1 LRWTV
6 CGIIATSA
14 HPYLPVQG
22 FSQAQHRIAF
32 LGAQSTFENVEIQA
46 FSVESLYSAAAA
58 AAVAAASA
66 ASVSAVM
73 SLVIIPMAMV

>member
-58 AAVAAASA
+58 VAAASA

>member
-14 HPYLPVQG
+14 HPYLPVQS

-32 LGAQSTFENVEIQA
+32 LGAHCTFENVETQA
-46 FSVESLYSAAAA
+46 FSVESLYSAAA

>member
-14 HPYLPVQG
+14 HPYLPVQS

-32 LGAQSTFENVEIQA
+32 LGAHCTFENVEIQA
-46 FSVESLYSAAAA
+46 FSVESLYSAA